1 MILRKQSDRESSSR
15 VKCYGSEEIASFR
28 ARNWPGF
35 TESSSLLVLRQ
46 DRFGSE
52 KSGTYRPDS
61 TGVMRR
67 LCLESAAIIRR
78 LRNRSVLGFSKT
90 GFGQRALHLLKA

>member
-1 MILRKQSDRESSSR
+1 MILGKELDKVPSSR
-15 VKCYGSEEIASFR
+15 VKCYENEKTASFR
-28 ARNWPGF
+28 AGIWPGF

-52 KSGTYRPDS
+52 KSMSHRLDS

-67 LCLESAAIIRR
+67 LCLVNASIIRR
-78 LRNRSVLGFSKT
+78 LRNRSILRSDKT
-90 GFGQRALHLLKA
+90 GFGQQALHLLKA